1 MFEIGDTLRE
11 ARIRQGMSLKD
22 VEDALKIRGRYLL
35 ALEQDDFESLPGSTF
50 VKAFLRTYADFLGLD
65 ANVLVSEYVAQRNP
79 EGQDIVR
86 QPLRTSSGP
95 RTRSPRRQPNYVV
108 VAVAA
113 LVIIVILALV
123 FRGGGEDPATIDPAS
138 VSTSSTQTPAEG
150 GSGSAPDEAVEGV
163 VVAATDAAADPPV
176 DRMPDT
182 LDLALRVVQN
192 RCWIVIREGSAEGRT
207 LYSGT
212 LTEGEELTYSSA
224 EGLWFRIGDPSVVV
238 LYVDGQLLDV
248 PEPYGDFLV
257 TESGIRRDE

>member
-35 ALEQDDFESLPGSTF
+35 ALEQDDFETLPGSTF

-65 ANVLVSEYVAQRNP
+65 ANVLVSEYVAQRQP
-79 EGQDIVR
+79 DRQEVVR
-86 QPLRTSSGP
+86 QPVRTSSGP

-113 LVIIVILALV
+113 LAIIVILALV
-123 FRGGGEDPATIDPAS
+123 FRGGDEGPATIDPES
-138 VSTSSTQTPAEG
+138 VSTTQTTAEG
-150 GSGSAPDEAVEGV
+150 ESGNAPDEAVAGV
-163 VVAATDAAADPPV
+163 TVAAATLDPPS
-176 DRMPDT
+176 DRAPDT
-182 LDLALRVVQN
+182 LDLALRVTQN
-192 RCWIVIREGSAEGRT
+192 RCWVVIREGSAEGRT

-212 LTEGEELTYSSA
+212 LTEGEELTYSSG

-238 LYVDGQLLDV
+238 LYVDGLVLEV

-257 TESGIRRDE
+257 RESGIRRDE